1 MTSQTYGKIP
11 TSPTATPYYKTCS
24 DGHQGLPYE
33 WWWAILT
40 KSGSCAT
47 GWVQCTATKNLD
59 PKTAVHFLD
68 SSQHYWPR
76 KIYGQMLEVIV
87 KRVFEAE
94 FLIYNVFKSYRG
106 FFLMIYKFSAKKGSL
121 VRCILWLQ
129 FLHLGLMLH
138 KWIEGKV
145 CLHRFSVTNFL
156 LALCPLCL
164 HCEWPQ
170 IQQIALGQCCSHNA
184 STWLPNLARGR
195 TRDCTSP
202 LHCASLSA
210 ETIQTLMLVKQQL
223 HLPCT
228 TIDELLCNWP
238 LFWTQCPYIIILL
251 LPTLLIAAV
260 EY

>member
-1 MTSQTYGKIP
+1 M
-11 TSPTATPYYKTCS
+11 
-24 DGHQGLPYE
+24 L

-59 PKTAVHFLD
+59 PKTVVHFLD

-184 STWLPNLARGR
+184 STWLSNLARGR

-202 LHCASLSA
+202 LNGSSSV
-210 ETIQTLMLVKQQL
+210 TSM
-223 HLPCT
+223 
-228 TIDELLCNWP
+228 
-238 LFWTQCPYIIILL
+238 F
-251 LPTLLIAAV
+251 
-260 EY
+260 